1 MANSSIFFS
10 DFKSGRCSSTV
21 QVRFLQIAPVLG
33 AINVRCGGELMGVDM
48 LLLDSEATM
57 MVATMNV
64 NRLATY
70 MPNAFKAL
78 M

>member
-33 AINVRCGGELMGVDM
+33 AINEILKSFVDFASIS
-48 LLLDSEATM
+48 LVFQATM
-57 MVATMNV
+57 MVVTMNV

>member
-48 LLLDSEATM
+48 LLLDSE
-57 MVATMNV
+57 VV
-64 NRLATY
+64 FL
-70 MPNAFKAL
+70 
-78 M
+78 

>member
-21 QVRFLQIAPVLG
+21 QSISRVFQ
-33 AINVRCGGELMGVDM
+33 
-48 LLLDSEATM
+48 ATM

-64 NRLATY
+64 NRFATY